1 MGTSLKAS
9 HGWLHQFK
17 ARANF
22 HKVKVS
28 GEAVNADMVATQE
41 FPEMLPEIINE
52 GTYLHEQAFNVDEA
66 GLY

>member
-1 MGTSLKAS
+1 MPTIYRSPYTWENEAAL
-9 HGWLHQFK
+9 LHQFK

-41 FPEMLPEIINE
+41 FPEMLLRN
-52 GTYLHEQAFNVDEA
+52 Y
-66 GLY
+66 